1 MISLLNFSLKLRR
14 LVILKV
20 KFCFENGYNPPC
32 LPLLVEV
39 IKLENVSK
47 VYPGQVRTEALYD
60 VNLSIE
66 EGEFVSIMGPSGS
79 GKSTLLSLMGTLD
92 KPTTGRVMVYG
103 KEVTSMSD
111 DEVSKVRNYYIGF
124 VFQSY
129 NLIPRLTALENVE
142 VPLIPRGMPEGEM
155 RKIAME
161 SLSSVG
167 IGSLYMKKPPQLSGG
182 QQQRVAIARAV
193 AQSPKIILAD
203 EPTGNLD
210 SKSSEEVM
218 DVFSKV
224 NKETGT
230 TIVIV
235 THDQNV
241 ASYARRIIRIKDG
254 RVVE

>member
-1 MISLLNFSLKLRR
+1 M
-14 LVILKV
+14 
-20 KFCFENGYNPPC
+20 
-32 LPLLVEV
+32 EV

-167 IGSLYMKKPPQLSGG
+167 IGNLYMKKPPQLSGG

>member
-1 MISLLNFSLKLRR
+1 M
-14 LVILKV
+14 KV
-20 KFCFENGYNPPC
+20 KFYFENSYNPP
-32 LPLLVEV
+32 LSSLVVEV

-47 VYPGQVRTEALYD
+47 VYPGQVRTEALHE

-66 EGEFVSIMGPSGS
+66 EREFVAIMGPSGS

-92 KPTTGRVMVYG
+92 KPTTGRVLVYG
-103 KEVTSMSD
+103 KDVTSMSD

-142 VPLIPRGMPEGEM
+142 VPLIPRGLPESEM
-155 RKIAME
+155 EKIAME
-161 SLSSVG
+161 SLKSVG
-167 IGSLYMKKPPQLSGG
+167 IGELYRKKPSQLSGG

-218 DVFSKV
+218 EVFSKV
-224 NKETGT
+224 NREVGS

-235 THDQNV
+235 THDQEV
-241 ASYARRIIRIKDG
+241 ASYANRTIRIRDG

>member
-1 MISLLNFSLKLRR
+1 M
-14 LVILKV
+14 
-20 KFCFENGYNPPC
+20 
-32 LPLLVEV
+32 EV

-47 VYPGQVRTEALYD
+47 VYPGQVRTEALHE

-66 EGEFVSIMGPSGS
+66 EREFVAIMGPSGS

-92 KPTTGRVMVYG
+92 KPTTGRVLVYG
-103 KEVTSMSD
+103 KDVTSMSD

-142 VPLIPRGMPEGEM
+142 VPLIPRGLPESEM
-155 RKIAME
+155 EKIAME
-161 SLSSVG
+161 SLKSVG
-167 IGSLYMKKPPQLSGG
+167 IGELYRKKPSQLSGG

-218 DVFSKV
+218 EVFSKV
-224 NKETGT
+224 NREVGS

-235 THDQNV
+235 THDQEV
-241 ASYARRIIRIKDG
+241 ASYANRTIRIRDG

>member
-1 MISLLNFSLKLRR
+1 MLPSLDF
-14 LVILKV
+14 LKV
-20 KFCFENGYNPPC
+20 KFYFENSYNPP
-32 LPLLVEV
+32 LSSLVVEV

-47 VYPGQVRTEALYD
+47 VYPGQVRTEALHE

-66 EGEFVSIMGPSGS
+66 EREFVAIMGPSGS

-92 KPTTGRVMVYG
+92 KPTTGRVLVYG
-103 KEVTSMSD
+103 KDVTSMSD

-142 VPLIPRGMPEGEM
+142 VPLIPRGLPESEM
-155 RKIAME
+155 EKIAME
-161 SLSSVG
+161 SLKSVG
-167 IGSLYMKKPPQLSGG
+167 IGELYRKKPSQLSGG

-218 DVFSKV
+218 EVFSKV
-224 NKETGT
+224 NREVGS

-235 THDQNV
+235 THDQEV
-241 ASYARRIIRIKDG
+241 ASYANRTIRIRDG